1 MQISGELGT
10 PTRGS
15 RRPRQNSV
23 VVYATAHF
31 LTSAR
36 RVKSAVDLQT
46 LVLREETEENVQN
59 VLNQE
64 QHQSTP
70 SMTVEDTSSAAR
82 FHAITSV

>member
-1 MQISGELGT
+1 MGT

-46 LVLREETEENVQN
+46 LVLREETEENVQSF
-59 VLNQE
+59 LNQE
-64 QHQSTP
+64 QHQHQSTP
-70 SMTVEDTSSAAR
+70 SMTVEDDSSAAH